1 MFRNF
6 INELRTW
13 DNSRDRKPLLI
24 TGVRQ
29 VGKTYIV
36 NKYLEDTYNDYIYI
50 NLEKQ
55 ADVAS
60 VFDESADP
68 DRIIRGLEQLL
79 GRSIDS
85 GVPLFID
92 EIQRSEQA
100 VTSLKYFCEEKR
112 DYRVIGA
119 GSLLGVKLARFNSS
133 FPVGKVDIKSLYPM
147 SFDEFLIA
155 CGEEKLMDGIR
166 EACLECRALP
176 SGIHEKALRIY
187 HDYLMVGGMPE
198 AVLNYVQN
206 QQNTVLF
213 NDSIHE
219 NLRLAYLADMTK
231 YTTSAAEGVKIT
243 EIYASISR
251 QLAKPNPKFKYNEVR
266 PRANKRDFS
275 APLDWLTA
283 SGLVIAVKK
292 LDAPLSPLKGY
303 VSDSGEKVYISDT
316 GLLRTLCGLK
326 YRDLLPET
334 DNVYKGAV
342 IENYVVEEFR
352 AKGIDLYYYK
362 PSESMEIDLIYDD
375 GHDIIP
381 VEIKSGRHKRSTS
394 LKNYIDKYSPPYAIR
409 ISERNFGEVDKVR
422 SVPLYAVWCMN
433 YGTIS

>member
-1 MFRNF
+1 MYRKFVE
-6 INELRTW
+6 ELKAW
-13 DNSRDRKPLLI
+13 DNSRERKPLLL

-36 NKYLEDTYNDYIYI
+36 NKYLKDTYNDYIYV

-55 ADVAS
+55 EDVAS
-60 VFDESADP
+60 IFEETTDSN
-68 DRIIRGLEQLL
+68 RIISGLEQLL
-79 GRSIDS
+79 GRAI
-85 GVPLFID
+85 GPETPLFID
-92 EIQRSEQA
+92 EIQRCERA
-100 VTSLKYFCEEKR
+100 ITSLKYFCEDKTE
-112 DYRVIGA
+112 YTVIGA
-119 GSLLGVKLARFNSS
+119 GSLLGVKLSRFESS
-133 FPVGKVDIKSLYPM
+133 FPVGKVDIKTLYPL

-155 CGEEKLMDGIR
+155 CGEEKLLEGIR
-166 EACLECRALP
+166 EAYNICSALP

-198 AVLNYVQN
+198 AVLNYIQN
-206 QQNTVLF
+206 QKNTVLF

-231 YTTSAAEGVKIT
+231 YTYSAAEGVKIT
-243 EIYASISR
+243 EIYASIPR

-266 PRANKRDFS
+266 PRANRRDFS
-275 APLDWLTA
+275 APLDWLIA
-283 SGLVIAVKK
+283 SGLVITVKK

-303 VSDSGEKVYISDT
+303 ISESGEKVYVSDV
-316 GLLRTLCGLK
+316 GLLRTMCGLK

-334 DNVYKGAV
+334 DNIYKGAV

-352 AKGIDLYYYK
+352 SKGRNLNYFK

-375 GHDIIP
+375 GQNIIP

-409 ISERNFGEVDKVR
+409 ISERNFGEIDGIR
-422 SVPLYAVWCMN
+422 SIPLYAVWCTKN
-433 YGTIS
+433 CK